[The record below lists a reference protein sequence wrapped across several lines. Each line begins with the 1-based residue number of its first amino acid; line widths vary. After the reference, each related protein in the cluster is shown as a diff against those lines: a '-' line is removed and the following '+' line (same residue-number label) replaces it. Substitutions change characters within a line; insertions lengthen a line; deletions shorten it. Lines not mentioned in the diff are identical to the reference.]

1 MITSPLSLVVN
12 RRFPLQTFLVYWT
25 LSLSLSSL
33 SLINHTIYS
42 SKYRLLPLS
51 YSPSSSPSS
60 RIQFDVSDLGV
71 KCELGFDL
79 STNRLRVRFEIT
91 VRVDSSVLF
100 VVRLQWLLEG
110 AGLYREWI
118 SISVSNFGNC
128 ECEVGLIRFGKPYC
142 FGFCLCR
149 WERMKRLCFDFVG
162 SLLCNRDCQH
172 IVQFRFLLL
181 EIVRWVWSVL
191 GNITVLGCVNVDEH
205 AKFVFLMLREA
216 CCVIEHF
223 RNIVQCGLTWLSFT
237 EEEGLLFLLYK
248 I

>member
-1 MITSPLSLVVN
+1 MMGFSGPLWYIPDPASCSQSVNKPGFLIQRNKSSVDTCGKSWSARVMITSPLSLVVN

-25 LSLSLSSL
+25 LPLSLSSL
-33 SLINHTIYS
+33 SLINHTFYS

-142 FGFCLCR
+142 F
-149 WERMKRLCFDFVG
+149 
-162 SLLCNRDCQH
+162 
-172 IVQFRFLLL
+172 
-181 EIVRWVWSVL
+181 WV
-191 GNITVLGCVNVDEH
+191 
-205 AKFVFLMLREA
+205 
-216 CCVIEHF
+216 
-223 RNIVQCGLTWLSFT
+223 
-237 EEEGLLFLLYK
+237 LFM
-248 I
+248 